1 MTPSNFLIRGLLAGL
16 LAGLVAFGVAYTIGE
31 PQVDAA
37 IAIEEAGSAAAP
49 AETHSHSHADE
60 ATGSEHAEAT
70 EEEVFEVS
78 RATQST
84 WGLLTGTVG
93 VGVALGGITALAAA
107 FALGRIGRMGPAQS
121 TALVAAVGFVAVS
134 LVPFLKYPATP
145 PAVGNGETIGQ
156 RTTLYFVMLAIAV
169 VAAISEVAFA
179 GILLANGKSA
189 FQATVIPI
197 LGFVAIV
204 SVAAALLPTV
214 NEVGAFPADI
224 LWFFRRASIL
234 TSAALW
240 ATIGITLT
248 GLIGKLYARESAE
261 QARRELAAS
270 L

>member
-1 MTPSNFLIRGLLAGL
+1 MNPSNFLIRGLLAGL
-16 LAGLVAFGVAYTIGE
+16 LAGLVAFGVAYVVGE

-37 IAIEEAGSAAAP
+37 IAIEEAGGAAGHDHAPAAA
-49 AETHSHSHADE
+49 EH
-60 ATGSEHAEAT
+60 EHAAS
-70 EEEVFEVS
+70 EEELTTEVS
-78 RATQST
+78 RQTQAT

-93 VGVALGGITALAAA
+93 VGLALGGITSLAAA
-107 FALGRIGRMGPAQS
+107 FALGRLRMSPAQS
-121 TALVAAVGFVAVS
+121 TAAVAAIGFVAIS

-156 RTTLYFVMLAIAV
+156 RTELYFVFLAISV
-169 VAAISEVAFA
+169 VAAIAEVVLA
-179 GILLANGKSA
+179 GVLLKNGKSA

-197 LGFVAIV
+197 LGFVAVTAI
-204 SVAAALLPTV
+204 AAWLLPTV

-224 LWFFRRASIL
+224 LWFFRRASLL

-240 ATIGITLT
+240 ATIGIVLS
-248 GLIGKLYARESAE
+248 GLIGRLYARESAD

>member
-1 MTPSNFLIRGLLAGL
+1 MNPSNFLIRGLLAGL
-16 LAGLVAFGVAYTIGE
+16 LAGLVAFGVAYVIGE

-37 IAIEEAGSAAAP
+37 IAIEEAGGAGHHHAPAAA
-49 AETHSHSHADE
+49 
-60 ATGSEHAEAT
+60 EHAAA
-70 EEEVFEVS
+70 EEELTTEVS
-78 RATQST
+78 RRTQST

-93 VGVALGGITALAAA
+93 IGLALGGITSLAAA
-107 FALGRIGRMGPAQS
+107 FALGRLGRMGPGQS
-121 TALVAAVGFVAVS
+121 TALVAAIGFVAIS

-156 RTTLYFVMLAIAV
+156 RTELYFVFLAISV
-169 VAAISEVAFA
+169 VAAIAELVLA
-179 GILLANGKSA
+179 GILLKGGKSA
-189 FQATVIPI
+189 FQATVIPV

-204 SVAAALLPTV
+204 SVAAWLLPTV
-214 NEVGAFPADI
+214 NEVGNFPADI

-248 GLIGKLYARESAE
+248 GLIGRLYASESADR
-261 QARRELAAS
+261 ARRELAAS